1 MKDTVKRIFTHGCV
15 LFTVLSVSVYA
26 ISAAFSGKLT
36 GWIPKLDTI
45 FMLLIMS
52 FAVCAANLLLSNEK
66 IAPALRVPI
75 HFAVL
80 GVAYYLLFVV
90 WNGLASSGS
99 MTFIAL
105 LVYAVIYAF
114 AIGIY
119 FIIKSAKK
127 KKASDKTE
135 YTSMFGK

>member
-1 MKDTVKRIFTHGCV
+1 M

-45 FMLLIMS
+45 IMLLVMS
-52 FAVCAANLLLSNEK
+52 FAVCAANLLLSSEK
-66 IAPALRVPI
+66 ISPALRIPV

-80 GVAYYLLFVV
+80 GVLYYLLFVV

-99 MTFIAL
+99 MTFIAM
-105 LVYAVIYAF
+105 LVYAVIYSF

-119 FIIKSAKK
+119 FIVRSAVK

-135 YTSMFGK
+135 YDSMFGKR